1 MADGG
6 WEHVGG
12 AYIIQHLIEGAG
24 WKEAGKEEDALEN
37 LKGEGIKKRGS
48 RRLFEMG
55 NAEWKRRENK
65 IEGKKDETRKGSGR
79 EEGMDG

>member
-37 LKGEGIKKRGS
+37 LKGEGIKKR
-48 RRLFEMG
+48 EQ
-55 NAEWKRRENK
+55 
-65 IEGKKDETRKGSGR
+65 ETH
-79 EEGMDG
+79 

>member
-37 LKGEGIKKRGS
+37 LKEEGIKK
-48 RRLFEMG
+48 
-55 NAEWKRRENK
+55 
-65 IEGKKDETRKGSGR
+65 EGAGDSLRWAMQNGR
-79 EEGMDG
+79 EERIR